1 METFYRYKNAALGL
15 VLVLAGF
22 VGGYFSQGPHHRGHR
37 PAPPPHAMYGQ
48 AWAPGPGMDP
58 RLIDPR
64 AMRGQAR
71 TTIIVVQNGQPMEM
85 MQSGPVAV
93 ANPPQAMAPNPDPGP
108 RYGLLFA
115 LLVLSAMPA
124 VVWGALA
131 WNRRRNNS
139 IGDVAFAEPQPYQE
153 FVPRRDD

>member
-22 VGGYFSQGPHHRGHR
+22 IGGYFSNGPHHRHR
-37 PAPPPHAMYGQ
+37 PAPPPQAMYQQG
-48 AWAPGPGMDP
+48 WAPDPGFDP
-58 RLIDPR
+58 RRVDPR
-64 AMRGQAR
+64 MMRGPSR
-71 TTIIVVQNGQPMEM
+71 TTTIIVLQNGQPVEM
-85 MQSGPVAV
+85 MQSGPVAI

-131 WNRRRNNS
+131 WNRRRSNS
-139 IGDVAFAEPQPYQE
+139 VGNVEFAEPQPYQE